1 MGRLRHAALCLLLFL
16 GFSATKAQDAKP
28 FILAAHRAGIVEL
41 IDPETLATAA
51 RIHFDL
57 APRSSG
63 LNGVSASAD
72 GSTLYVEGAVPP
84 NPSCCG
90 LYAVDMAT
98 MKTVATTIEEKF
110 SRKNSPLIFSDG
122 LVYPAATLMPGG
134 PTRDFTIASR
144 NARLLLSP
152 DGRWLFG
159 VRSFRGPAL
168 ETFDLNHG
176 AAFRELTPAGRDPS
190 GTNWAN
196 GAWSGD
202 HFYFYAADGTNSGR
216 LWTVS
221 PGTEQLGVGVEVAA
235 FGDVPGCRQGAPVAT
250 ALTAAAGS
258 LFIYEPFGNKSDR
271 SLDCPNA
278 PGGAWIVDS
287 ATGQLTGQIAPGFH
301 FNRLIAARGGHDI
314 YGLDPG
320 NVSWTGPVRLVRM
333 DARNGTIL
341 KSVTLDPGV
350 CTIAT
355 AALRSAPAGDVHVN
369 VGIE

>member
-1 MGRLRHAALCLLLFL
+1 MGRLRHAVLLLFL
-16 GFSATKAQDAKP
+16 GFSATRAQDAKQ
-28 FILAAHRAGIVEL
+28 FILAAHRAGTVEL
-41 IDPETLATAA
+41 IDPETLATVA

-57 APRSSG
+57 PPRTSG

-84 NPSCCG
+84 NPGCCG
-90 LYAVDMAT
+90 IYAVDLAT

-134 PTRDFTIASR
+134 PTHDFTIASR
-144 NARLLLSP
+144 NTRLLLSP

-168 ETFDLNHG
+168 ETFDLNNG
-176 AAFRELTPAGRDPS
+176 AAFRELTPAGQVDNS
-190 GTNWAN
+190 GSNWAN

-202 HFYFYAADGTNSGR
+202 RFYFYAANGTNSGR

-221 PGTEQLGVGVEVAA
+221 PGAEQLGPGVEVGA
-235 FGDVPGCRQGAPVAT
+235 FGDVPGCKHGAPVAT

-258 LFIYEPFGNKSDR
+258 LFVYEPSGGKSDR

-278 PGGAWIVDS
+278 PGGAWIVDP
-287 ATGQLTGQIAPGFH
+287 ATGRLTGQIAAGFH
-301 FNRLIAARGGHDI
+301 FNRLVAARSGKDI

-320 NVSWTGPVRLVRM
+320 NVNWTGPVRLVRM
-333 DARNGTIL
+333 DARDGRVAN
-341 KSVTLDPGV
+341 SRTLEPGV

-355 AALRSAPAGDVHVN
+355 AALRSAPAGDVHAIL
-369 VGIE
+369 GIE